1 MSGDKEDAVSI
12 DREDVAVAD
21 TAGRG
26 GDSLSLEGVDLRGAL
41 EAILMVALV
50 PVSPMDLAAATQM
63 PVEQVEEALRG
74 LAADYDG
81 RDGSR
86 ERGFELREIEG
97 EWRLYSRSKWASWV
111 SQFVA
116 GAESTSLTRAAME
129 TLAIIAYRQPVTRG
143 QIARIRGVNVDSV
156 LRTLAARDLIAE
168 DGTSPSG
175 AHLFRTTS
183 SFLEYMGMSS
193 LDDLVPLGP
202 FMPGPENI
210 DYLLAELP

>member
-111 SQFVA
+111 GQFVA

-202 FMPGPENI
+202 FMPGPENV

>member
-86 ERGFELREIEG
+86 ERGFELREIQG
-97 EWRLYSRSKWASWV
+97 EWRLYSRSKGASWV
-111 SQFVA
+111 GQFVA
-116 GAESTSLTRAAME
+116 GAESNSLTRAGME
-129 TLAIIAYRQPVTRG
+129 K
-143 QIARIRGVNVDSV
+143 
-156 LRTLAARDLIAE
+156 
-168 DGTSPSG
+168 
-175 AHLFRTTS
+175 
-183 SFLEYMGMSS
+183 MGMI
-193 LDDLVPLGP
+193 G
-202 FMPGPENI
+202 
-210 DYLLAELP
+210 

>member
-1 MSGDKEDAVSI
+1 MSI